1 MNVQSTKS
9 WIKLHQEQLINFY
22 LFLNFL
28 AWTCWQFYKAITE
41 HRLDFVE
48 GSFLLQNVILT
59 TVVLIRKPQK
69 SMDKNVFNQ
78 IIATVAFFSGAL
90 FMGQPVTST
99 GALLN
104 VSTVITIT
112 ANFFG
117 ILTLINLGRSF
128 GILIAV
134 RRVKTKGL
142 YGIIRHPMYGT
153 DILLRIGYITSH
165 LTLFSIVAFVL
176 STACY
181 IYRAILEEK
190 FLKQQPEYN
199 EYMKKVRY
207 RFIPLIF

>member
-1 MNVQSTKS
+1 MNREN
-9 WIKLHQEQLINFY
+9 WIKQHQEQLVNFY
-22 LFLNFL
+22 LFLNFF
-28 AWTCWQFYKAITE
+28 AWTCWQAYKAFSE

-48 GSFLLQNVILT
+48 CSFLAQNIVLT

-69 SMDKNVFNQ
+69 SMDKNIFNQ

-90 FMGQPVTST
+90 FMGQPVTSA
-99 GALLN
+99 GILLKA
-104 VSTVITIT
+104 STVITIA

-117 ILTLINLGRSF
+117 ILTLLNLGRSF

-134 RRVKTKGL
+134 RRIKTKGL

-165 LTLFSIVAFVL
+165 LTAFSIVAFIL
-176 STACY
+176 TTACY

-190 FLKQQPEYN
+190 FLSQQPEYQ
-199 EYMKKVRY
+199 EYMKKVKY
-207 RFIPLIF
+207 RFIPYIF